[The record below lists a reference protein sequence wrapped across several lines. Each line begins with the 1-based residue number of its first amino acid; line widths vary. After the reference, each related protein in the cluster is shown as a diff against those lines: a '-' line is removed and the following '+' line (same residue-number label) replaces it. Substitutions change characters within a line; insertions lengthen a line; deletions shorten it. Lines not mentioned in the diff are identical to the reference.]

1 MRAPR
6 RSLHDSKGLE
16 ISTDLPAAASSY
28 ATGLDLLLSS
38 SPDATRALRHATT
51 IDPHF
56 GLAWIALAFATSTDG
71 LATEGNHC
79 AQQAAANLTGSTR
92 RERQHIEVIRMLLAG
107 DLRRAAVLGREHLRE
122 YPTDL
127 LVAHALAS
135 WNAT

>member
-6 RSLHDSKGLE
+6 HSFQDSRGLE
-16 ISTDLPAAASSY
+16 ISTDLAAAARSY
-28 ATGLDLLLSS
+28 STGLDLLLSS
-38 SPDATRALRHATT
+38 SPDATLALRHATT

-56 GLAWIALAFATSTDG
+56 GLAWMALAVATSTEG
-71 LATEGNHC
+71 LATEGHRC
-79 AQQAAANLTGSTR
+79 AARAAANLTGSTR

-135 WNAT
+135 WSAT

>member
-1 MRAPR
+1 MMAPR
-6 RSLHDSKGLE
+6 RSFHDSKGLE
-16 ISTDLPAAASSY
+16 ISTDLPAAACSY

-38 SPDATRALRHATT
+38 SPDATRALLHATT

-56 GLAWIALAFATSTDG
+56 GLAWMALAVATSTDG
-71 LATEGNHC
+71 LATEGNRC
-79 AQQAAANLTGSTR
+79 AERAAANLTGSTR
-92 RERQHIEVIRMLLAG
+92 RERQHIEVIRMLLEG

-135 WNAT
+135 WSAT